1 MTLLSIRSLGVAAVW
16 LVAAAFAAGPVQAQQ
31 GTVAGQVTD
40 KSNQQAVAGAAVL
53 VVGTSLQAR
62 TGREGRY
69 SITNVPPGRYQ
80 VQVRFIGF
88 ATATQ
93 PVNVTAG
100 QSATLD
106 FALTPAAVPLDA
118 VVVSATGE
126 EQQKRE
132 LGNNVATI
140 DAAKIT
146 QLAAPTNA
154 ADLLNSRVPGV
165 EVMQSGGATGS
176 GSRVRIRGATSLSL
190 SNEPIVVLDGIRMDN
205 TAQAG
210 GFDNFTGGQAPS
222 RINDINPED
231 VASVEIVKGPSAA
244 VLYGTDA
251 ANGVI
256 QYRTKQGRP
265 GPTQW
270 TAYAEGGTLNDVT
283 DYPANY
289 FSERANGTS
298 CRLTSM
304 AAGTCTIV
312 KVDSFNPL
320 MQKPPFREGVRQHYG
335 VSALGGSDITTF
347 YVAGDFE
354 REKGVYESNDLK
366 KTSLRANLHNQI
378 SRLMDLSISTGY
390 TSSDVNLPQNDNNNQ
405 GILSSGLLGYPFDT
419 VAPTGNPQNPEAP
432 FLNGGYRFLTPSQ
445 ATQVFAGQRVER
457 FTGGATLNFRPWS
470 FLTMNGTGGYDVTN
484 QGDNVLT
491 PPNVIP
497 LSTAQFQGNAVQNRT
512 QTFSYTANASAT
524 ASFRLSADI
533 TSNTTAGVQFYKN
546 VSDQVL
552 ASGRVQI
559 PGTGGLSGVVF
570 PAVNHVTLP
579 AVTLGEFA
587 EERVAI
593 HDRLFLTAA
602 LRHDD
607 NSSFG
612 HRFGGANY
620 PKLSGSWVISE
631 EPFFPHPSWLGA
643 LRLRAAWG
651 KSGRAPG
658 PLDAHVFSTPTAVA
672 LNGTD
677 VGGITVGSVGNDSL
691 KPERTREI
699 ESGFDADFL
708 SGRLHF
714 EATYYDKNSRDALV
728 LVPIAPDVGVNAT
741 RIDNLGEVTNKGVE
755 FLLTAQV
762 LDRPDVSWSLTASA
776 WGNRNRVISTGPG
789 NTPIIFGLG
798 GSSQRHQANYPAGG
812 YWGTSYTFKDANRDG
827 LINPLTEIT
836 FDTVDTFQGSS
847 VPTRGAT
854 LSTEVT
860 VLKHFQLYGLLDGRW
875 GNKLDN
881 ATESFR
887 CGFAICQAMRVKS
900 SSLADQAAAGA
911 TFFFGD
917 ETGYYQDAGFV
928 KLRELSLTYL
938 APPEWAS
945 HIGASSLSFTVTGR
959 NLATWTKYR
968 GVDPELNDIGQF
980 NFSVADFLTQ
990 PPVRYF
996 TGRVNVTF

>member
-1 MTLLSIRSLGVAAVW
+1 
-16 LVAAAFAAGPVQAQQ
+16 
-31 GTVAGQVTD
+31 
-40 KSNQQAVAGAAVL
+40 
-53 VVGTSLQAR
+53 
-62 TGREGRY
+62 
-69 SITNVPPGRYQ
+69 
-80 VQVRFIGF
+80 
-88 ATATQ
+88 
-93 PVNVTAG
+93 
-100 QSATLD
+100 
-106 FALTPAAVPLDA
+106 
-118 VVVSATGE
+118 
-126 EQQKRE
+126 
-132 LGNNVATI
+132 
-140 DAAKIT
+140 
-146 QLAAPTNA
+146 
-154 ADLLNSRVPGV
+154 
-165 EVMQSGGATGS
+165 
-176 GSRVRIRGATSLSL
+176 
-190 SNEPIVVLDGIRMDN
+190 
-205 TAQAG
+205 
-210 GFDNFTGGQAPS
+210 
-222 RINDINPED
+222 
-231 VASVEIVKGPSAA
+231 
-244 VLYGTDA
+244 
-251 ANGVI
+251 
-256 QYRTKQGRP
+256 
-265 GPTQW
+265 
-270 TAYAEGGTLNDVT
+270 
-283 DYPANY
+283 
-289 FSERANGTS
+289 
-298 CRLTSM
+298 
-304 AAGTCTIV
+304 
-312 KVDSFNPL
+312 
-320 MQKPPFREGVRQHYG
+320 
-335 VSALGGSDITTF
+335 
-347 YVAGDFE
+347 
-354 REKGVYESNDLK
+354 
-366 KTSLRANLHNQI
+366 
-378 SRLMDLSISTGY
+378 
-390 TSSDVNLPQNDNNNQ
+390 
-405 GILSSGLLGYPFDT
+405 
-419 VAPTGNPQNPEAP
+419 
-432 FLNGGYRFLTPSQ
+432 
-445 ATQVFAGQRVER
+445 
-457 FTGGATLNFRPWS
+457 
-470 FLTMNGTGGYDVTN
+470 MNRTGGYDVTN

-741 RIDNLGEVTNKGVE
+741 RIDNLGEVTNQGVE

-860 VLKHFQLYGLLDGRW
+860 LLKHFQLYGLLDGRW

-887 CGFAICQAMRVKS
+887 CGFAICQAMRVKT

-911 TFFFGD
+911 TLFFGD

>member
-176 GSRVRIRGATSLSL
+176 GSRVRIRGA
-190 SNEPIVVLDGIRMDN
+190 
-205 TAQAG
+205 
-210 GFDNFTGGQAPS
+210 
-222 RINDINPED
+222 
-231 VASVEIVKGPSAA
+231 
-244 VLYGTDA
+244 
-251 ANGVI
+251 
-256 QYRTKQGRP
+256 
-265 GPTQW
+265 
-270 TAYAEGGTLNDVT
+270 
-283 DYPANY
+283 
-289 FSERANGTS
+289 NGTS

-445 ATQVFAGQRVER
+445 ATQVFAAQRVER

-524 ASFRLSADI
+524 ASFRLSPDI
-533 TSNTTAGVQFYKN
+533 TSNTPAGVQFYKN

-631 EPFFPHPSWLGA
+631 EPFFPRPSWLAA

-860 VLKHFQLYGLLDGRW
+860 LLKHFQLYGLLDGRW

-900 SSLADQAAAGA
+900 SSLTDQAAAGA

-917 ETGYYQDAGFV
+917 ETGDYQDAGFV

>member
-1 MTLLSIRSLGVAAVW
+1 MTVLSLRSFGVAAA
-16 LVAAAFAAGPVQAQQ
+16 LLIAAGLVVGPVSAQQ
-31 GTVAGQVTD
+31 GTVAGLVTD
-40 KSNQQAVAGAAVL
+40 KSDQQPVAAAAVL

-69 SITNVPPGRYQ
+69 SITNVPPGQYQ

-93 PVNVTAG
+93 AVTVAAG

-106 FALTPAAVPLDA
+106 FALTPAAVPLDV

-165 EVMQSGGATGS
+165 EVLQSGGTTGS

-190 SNEPIVVLDGIRMDN
+190 SNEPIIVLDGIRMDN

-231 VASVEIVKGPSAA
+231 VESVEIVKGPSAA

-265 GPTQW
+265 GATRW

-289 FSERANGTS
+289 FSEQASGGS

-304 AAGTCTIV
+304 AAGVCTIV

-320 MQKPPFREGVRQHYG
+320 MQNSPFREGVRQHYG
-335 VSALGGSDITTF
+335 VSAAGGSDITTF
-347 YVAGDFE
+347 YVAGDFQ

-366 KTSLRANLHNQI
+366 KTSLRANLHNQV

-405 GILSSGLLGYPFDT
+405 GILSSGLLGYAFDT
-419 VAPTGNPQNPEAP
+419 VAPRGNPQNPEAP
-432 FLNGGYRFLTPSQ
+432 FLQRGYRFLTPEQ

-470 FLTMNGTGGYDVTN
+470 FLALNGTGGYDVTN
-484 QGDNVLT
+484 QGDNNLV

-497 LSTAQFQGNAVQNRT
+497 LSTAQFQGSAVQNRT

-524 ASFRLSADI
+524 GSFRLSSDV

-546 VSDQVL
+546 VTDQVL

-559 PGTGGLSGVVF
+559 PGTGGVSGVVF

-587 EERVAI
+587 EERVAV

-631 EPFFPHPSWLGA
+631 EPFFPRPGWLAA

-672 LNGTD
+672 LLGTD

-699 ESGFDADFL
+699 ESGFDADFV
-708 SGRLHF
+708 SGRVHF
-714 EATYYDKNSRDALV
+714 EATYYDKDSRDALV
-728 LVPIAPDVGVNAT
+728 LVPIAPSAGVNAT

-762 LDRPDVSWSLTASA
+762 IDRPDVSWSVTASA
-776 WGNRNRVISTGPG
+776 WGNRNRVLSVGPG

-798 GSSQRHQANYPAGG
+798 GATQRHQVGYPAGG
-812 YWGTSYTFKDANRDG
+812 YWGTSYTFKDANGDK

-836 FDTVDTFQGSS
+836 FGDSDTFQGSS

-854 LSTEVT
+854 LSTDVSFLRHFT
-860 VLKHFQLYGLLDGRW
+860 VHGLLDGRW

-887 CGFAICQAMRVKS
+887 CGFAICRGIRAPTS
-900 SSLADQAAAGA
+900 SQADQAAAGA

-928 KLRELSLTYL
+928 KLRELSVTYI
-938 APPEWAS
+938 APTEWAS
-945 HIGASSLSFTVTGR
+945 HIGASSLSFVVTGH

-968 GVDPELNDIGQF
+968 GVDPEVNDIGQF

-990 PPVRYF
+990 PPVRYV

>member
-93 PVNVTAG
+93 PVSVTAG

-106 FALTPAAVPLDA
+106 FALTPAAVPLDV

-140 DAAKIT
+140 
-146 QLAAPTNA
+146 
-154 ADLLNSRVPGV
+154 
-165 EVMQSGGATGS
+165 
-176 GSRVRIRGATSLSL
+176 
-190 SNEPIVVLDGIRMDN
+190 
-205 TAQAG
+205 
-210 GFDNFTGGQAPS
+210 
-222 RINDINPED
+222 
-231 VASVEIVKGPSAA
+231 
-244 VLYGTDA
+244 DA

-612 HRFGGANY
+612 HRLGGANY

-631 EPFFPHPSWLGA
+631 EPFLPHRSWLGA
-643 LRLRAAWG
+643 LRLGAAWG
-651 KSGRAPG
+651 
-658 PLDAHVFSTPTAVA
+658 T
-672 LNGTD
+672 
-677 VGGITVGSVGNDSL
+677 SV
-691 KPERTREI
+691 R
-699 ESGFDADFL
+699 
-708 SGRLHF
+708 
-714 EATYYDKNSRDALV
+714 
-728 LVPIAPDVGVNAT
+728 AT
-741 RIDNLGEVTNKGVE
+741 R
-755 FLLTAQV
+755 
-762 LDRPDVSWSLTASA
+762 A
-776 WGNRNRVISTGPG
+776 WE
-789 NTPIIFGLG
+789 
-798 GSSQRHQANYPAGG
+798 A
-812 YWGTSYTFKDANRDG
+812 
-827 LINPLTEIT
+827 
-836 FDTVDTFQGSS
+836 
-847 VPTRGAT
+847 
-854 LSTEVT
+854 
-860 VLKHFQLYGLLDGRW
+860 
-875 GNKLDN
+875 
-881 ATESFR
+881 
-887 CGFAICQAMRVKS
+887 
-900 SSLADQAAAGA
+900 
-911 TFFFGD
+911 
-917 ETGYYQDAGFV
+917 
-928 KLRELSLTYL
+928 
-938 APPEWAS
+938 
-945 HIGASSLSFTVTGR
+945 
-959 NLATWTKYR
+959 
-968 GVDPELNDIGQF
+968 
-980 NFSVADFLTQ
+980 
-990 PPVRYF
+990 
-996 TGRVNVTF
+996 

>member
-1 MTLLSIRSLGVAAVW
+1 MTLLRIRFPGIAAAVV
-16 LVAAAFAAGPVQAQQ
+16 LLAGFVAGALQAQQ
-31 GTVAGQVTD
+31 GTIAGQVTD
-40 KSNQQAVAGAAVL
+40 KSNQQPVVGAQVLVAG
-53 VVGTSLQAR
+53 TTLQAR
-62 TGREGRY
+62 TGRDGRY
-69 SITNVPPGRYQ
+69 TVSKVPSGQYTVQARLIGYATGTSSVTVAPGQ
-80 VQVRFIGF
+80 
-88 ATATQ
+88 TA
-93 PVNVTAG
+93 
-100 QSATLD
+100 SAD
-106 FALTPAAVPLDA
+106 FALTAAAVPLDA
-118 VVVSATGE
+118 VVISATGQ

-132 LGNNVATI
+132 LGNNIATI

-146 QLAAPTNA
+146 QQAAPTDA

-165 EVMQSGGATGS
+165 EVMQSGGSTGS
-176 GSRVRIRGATSLSL
+176 GSRVRIRGASSLSL
-190 SNEPIVVLDGIRMDN
+190 TNEPIIVLDGVRMDA

-231 VASVEIVKGPSAA
+231 IESVEIVKGPSAA

-256 QYRTKQGRP
+256 QYHTKQGKP
-265 GPTQW
+265 GPTKW
-270 TAYAEGGTLNDVT
+270 TAFTEGGTLNDVT

-289 FSERANGTS
+289 FSEQASGSS

-320 MQKPPFREGVRQHYG
+320 MQNPPFREGVRQRYG
-335 VSALGGSDITTF
+335 ASASGGNDVTTF
-347 YVAGDFE
+347 YVAGDFQ

-366 KTSLRANLHNQI
+366 RTSLRANMENHV
-378 SRLMDLSISTGY
+378 SRLMDLDITAGY

-405 GILSSGLLGYPFDT
+405 GILSSGLLGFAFDT
-419 VAPTGNPQNPEAP
+419 VAPGARVTDP
-432 FLNGGYRFLTPSQ
+432 NGGYRFLNPDQ
-445 ATQVFAGQRVER
+445 ANQIVAAQRVER
-457 FTGGATLNFRPWS
+457 FTGGANINFRPLS
-470 FLTMNGTGGYDVTN
+470 FLALNGTAGYDVTN
-484 QGDNVLT
+484 QGDNELT

-497 LSTAQFQGNAVQNRT
+497 LSTAQLQGGAVQNRT
-512 QTFSYTANASAT
+512 QVFSYTANASAT
-524 ASFRLSADI
+524 ASFRLSQQI
-533 TSNTTAGVQFYKN
+533 TSNTTVGVQFYKN
-546 VSDQVL
+546 VFDQVQ

-570 PAVNHVTLP
+570 PAVSHVTLP
-579 AVTLGEFA
+579 AVTLGEYA
-587 EERVAI
+587 QELVAF
-593 HDRLFLTAA
+593 HDRLYVTAA

-607 NSSFG
+607 NSAFG
-612 HRFGGANY
+612 TQFSGANY
-620 PKLSGSWVISE
+620 PKLSASWVISE
-631 EPFFPHPSWLGA
+631 EPFFPHPSWLEEF
-643 LRLRAAWG
+643 RLRGAWG

-658 PLDAHVFSTPTAVA
+658 PLDARVFSNPVSVA
-672 LNGTD
+672 LTGTD

-699 ESGFDADFL
+699 ETGFDADL
-708 SGRLHF
+708 LHGKLHF
-714 EATYYDKNSRDALV
+714 EATYYDKDSRDALV
-728 LVPIAPDVGVNAT
+728 LVPIAPDAGVSAT

-755 FLLTAQV
+755 FLLTTQLVEGPNVA
-762 LDRPDVSWSLTASA
+762 WSVTASA
-776 WGNRNRVISTGPG
+776 WGNKNRVVSTGPG

-798 GSSQRHQANYPAGG
+798 GASQRHEAGYPAGG
-812 YWGTSYTFKDANRDG
+812 YWGTSYTFNDANGDK
-827 LINPLTEIT
+827 LINPFTEIT
-836 FDTVDTFQGSS
+836 FGDSDTFQGSS

-860 VLKHFQLYGLLDGRW
+860 FLRRFQLYGLLDGRW

-887 CGFAICQAMRVKS
+887 CGFAICRGIRVPG
-900 SSLADQAAAGA
+900 SSLADQAAAGS

-928 KLRELSLTYL
+928 KLRELSLTYQ
-938 APPEWAS
+938 APSEWAS
-945 HIGASSLSFTVTGR
+945 RIGASSLSFTVSGR
-959 NLATWTKYR
+959 NLHTWTKYR
-968 GVDPELNDIGQF
+968 GVDPEVNDIGQF

-996 TGRVNVTF
+996 IGRVNVTF